1 MEQTLSKQEKAFL
14 LLSCSFVVLLVV
26 SNVIAGKIIT
36 IGGLFAPAAVICYS
50 LTFAATDTLAE
61 IFGKERTRFVVNVG
75 FFVTILS
82 ALFIRLAILMPG
94 APFGLE
100 QEVFE
105 AVLGG
110 NLRIVI
116 ASLIAYL
123 ISQHHDIW
131 AFTFWKEKTK
141 GRHLWIRNNL
151 STGVSQMLD
160 TTIFITLAFSGTGA
174 PVLSM
179 ITGQYLIKLLIGVC
193 DTPIVY
199 LMVHAVKQYA
209 GLEARNVEEVD
220 SH

>member
-1 MEQTLSKQEKAFL
+1 MEQKISKQEKAFL
-14 LLSCSFVVLLVV
+14 LLSCIFVVLLVV
-26 SNVIAGKIIT
+26 SNVIAGKIII

-50 LTFAATDTLAE
+50 LTFAATDTLTE
-61 IFGKERTRFVVNVG
+61 LFGKERTRFVVNVG

-82 ALFIRLAILMPG
+82 ALFIRLAILMPS

-100 QEVFE
+100 QDVFK

-160 TTIFITLAFSGTGA
+160 TTIFITLAFYGTGA

-179 ITGQYLIKLLIGVC
+179 ITGQYVIKLLIGMC

-199 LMVHAVKQYA
+199 LMVYAVKQYT
-209 GLEARNVEEVD
+209 GLAVRNVEEVFLQ
-220 SH
+220 